1 MKPWVALPGACR
13 LSSVTS
19 PRQPSTSPLAI
30 QVTALRSN
38 SGSGPCGPNW
48 RGPPSSSDRCPVPMM
63 ATRLS
68 SGQDSTIALMARPS
82 WTNRSGRGI
91 GGAKILV

>member
-1 MKPWVALPGACR
+1 MNPWVALPGACR
-13 LSSVTS
+13 LSRVTS

-30 QVTALRSN
+30 QATALRSN

-68 SGQDSTIALMARPS
+68 DGHASTIRRSALPS
-82 WTNRSGRGI
+82 STNREGRGI
-91 GGAKILV
+91 GGAKMLV